1 MGKVITAAIAL
12 MLAAGPV
19 AAQAAEADLGK
30 GKKVYKKCKICH
42 EVAKEKNKL
51 GPHLVG
57 LFGRKAGSLESYK
70 KYSAAMKAKA
80 AEGLV
85 WDAATL
91 NEYLTKPKAFIPKG
105 KMMFPGLKSEADRTN
120 VIGYLEKVTKPA
132 E

>member
-1 MGKVITAAIAL
+1 MGKMIHAAIVL

-19 AAQAAEADLGK
+19 AAQADEADLVK
-30 GKKVYKKCKICH
+30 GEKVYKKCKICH

-51 GPHLVG
+51 GPHLVN
-57 LFGRKAGSLESYK
+57 LFGRKAGSLESFK
-70 KYSAAMKAKA
+70 KYSPAMKAKA

-105 KMMFPGLKSEADRTN
+105 KMPFPGLKAEADRTN
-120 VIGYLEKVTKPA
+120 LIGYLEKATKPA
-132 E
+132 Q